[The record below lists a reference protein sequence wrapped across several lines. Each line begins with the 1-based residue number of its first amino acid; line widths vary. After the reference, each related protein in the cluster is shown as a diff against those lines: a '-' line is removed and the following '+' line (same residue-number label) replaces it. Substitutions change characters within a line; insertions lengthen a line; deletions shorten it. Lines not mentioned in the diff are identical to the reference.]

1 MRMTTEDWTQEL
13 KAAELSPA
21 WALTNAM
28 ASKELERIREEL
40 QRFLKGYCNQ
50 GTQTE
55 DKPHLTTQI
64 KKDCKMALIA
74 INNLLKS
81 EQE

>member
-1 MRMTTEDWTQEL
+1 
-13 KAAELSPA
+13 
-21 WALTNAM
+21 M
-28 ASKELERIREEL
+28 ASEGLERIREEL
-40 QRFLKGYCNQ
+40 QKFLKGYCNQ

-64 KKDCKMALIA
+64 KKDYEMALIA

>member
-1 MRMTTEDWTQEL
+1 
-13 KAAELSPA
+13 
-21 WALTNAM
+21 M
-28 ASKELERIREEL
+28 ASEGLERIWEEL
-40 QRFLKGYCNQ
+40 QKFLKGYCDQ

-55 DKPHLTTQI
+55 DKPHLTTQM
-64 KKDCKMALIA
+64 KKDCEMALIA